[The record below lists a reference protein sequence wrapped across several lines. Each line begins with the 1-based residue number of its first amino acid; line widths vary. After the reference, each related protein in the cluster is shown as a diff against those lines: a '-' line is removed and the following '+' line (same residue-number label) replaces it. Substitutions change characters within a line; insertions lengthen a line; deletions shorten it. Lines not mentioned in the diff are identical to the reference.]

1 MYCKDFER
9 HMFKLWDYK
18 KIVLL
23 CERFCNTEYFLATQ
37 GSRELHWGSIDLHK
51 IFPEQEE
58 KVDWPWKKIVFW
70 LGQKITCL
78 TCITC
83 ISCIACTTLFWHALP
98 VKIEIIENPNKNC
111 WLTFRKFLTHL
122 KGVTEGVY
130 SVWVGG
136 WMLNI
141 HRNAVK
147 GSRRAELKY
156 TL

>member
-23 CERFCNTEYFLATQ
+23 CERFCNTTPSIFLQRRAQENCTE
-37 GSRELHWGSIDLHK
+37 GRSTFIKSFLNKKEKSIDL
-51 IFPEQEE
+51 
-58 KVDWPWKKIVFW
+58 
-70 LGQKITCL
+70 GQKTTCS

-83 ISCIACTTLFWHALP
+83 ITCITCTTFFWHALP

-136 WMLNI
+136 WILNI

-147 GSRRAELKY
+147 GSRKAELKY

>member
-23 CERFCNTEYFLATQ
+23 CGRFCNTEYFLATQ

-51 IFPEQEE
+51 IVPEQEG
-58 KVDWPWKKIVFW
+58 KVDWPWTKNYLFN
-70 LGQKITCL
+70 LYYL
-78 TCITC
+78 HYLYYMHY
-83 ISCIACTTLFWHALP
+83 LFWHALP